1 MAHTYDVIVIGGGIS
16 GLYAA
21 HQLLYTKNE
30 NDSNTFNKVLLV
42 EKQSRLGGRIHTI
55 YENGYQY
62 EAGAGRFSSKHK
74 RLLGLLDRFGLHKI
88 KNEHNLE
95 YRHTT
100 QTQTQTIT
108 STLAPIKSTV
118 TSEMITNVIQSA
130 KTMEKQDLVNMTFKE
145 LCMKVVGAEKTEFIQ
160 SSFGYNAEFEILN
173 AADACEMFSS
183 DFKGNLT
190 YYSCTEGLSRLV
202 DSLEKDLRS
211 DKHKRCTINKETR
224 ISSISWDKQQSVFN
238 VQAIAATGKV
248 VQYTA
253 RIVISA
259 IPQKELL
266 EWDIFTAEQR
276 KLLHSVS
283 PVSLHRIYGA
293 WSANVMNWF
302 TKNNIPKTTTD
313 NHVRQFIPI
322 NRQTGLAML
331 SYSDL
336 KDADYWRKVANRG
349 LKSLTDTLVRS
360 LRSLFSPLTIPAPD
374 WIQSHYWPEGIHLWR
389 KKSDSTVL
397 TQRIQR
403 ILGHD
408 VPFYITGEAFC
419 KHQGWI
425 EGGLE
430 NVDIALSNISVSV
443 HGGGATMP
451 LTHLQYI
458 KSHQGVLNKSNLKE
472 FRTAYPDIE
481 WVLYTDDDNIT
492 HMIDVTQW
500 KWLHPGGSSVYDN
513 YMYGDITKVF
523 HTVPYHLQA
532 STEPKLKNTVHS
544 ALKKYTIA
552 KILDF

>member
-1 MAHTYDVIVIGGGIS
+1 MAHTYANTYDVIVIGGGIS

-74 RLLGLLDRFGLHKI
+74 RLLGLLDRFGLHKVR
-88 KNEHNLE
+88 NEHNLE

-100 QTQTQTIT
+100 QTTT

-118 TSEMITNVIQSA
+118 TSEMIINVIQSA

-183 DFKGNLT
+183 DFKGNIT

-202 DSLEKDLRS
+202 DSLEKELLS
-211 DKHKRCTINKETR
+211 DKHKRCTINKEMR
-224 ISSISWDKQQSVFN
+224 INRISWDKQQSVFN

-248 VQYTA
+248 MQYTA

-276 KLLHSVS
+276 KVLNSVS

-293 WSANVMNWF
+293 WPVKVMNWF

-322 NRQTGLAML
+322 NRQIGLAML
-331 SYSDL
+331 SYSDS
-336 KDADYWRKVANRG
+336 KDADYWRRVADRG
-349 LKSLTDTLVRS
+349 LKSLTDTLLRS
-360 LRSLFSPLTIPAPD
+360 LRSLFSPLMIPAPD
-374 WIQSHYWPEGIHLWR
+374 WVQSHYWPQGIHLWR

-408 VPFYITGEAFC
+408 VPFYVIGEAFC

-425 EGGLE
+425 EGALE
-430 NVDIALSNISVSV
+430 SVDVALSDLGVGV
-443 HGGGATMP
+443 GGGATMP
-451 LTHLQYI
+451 PTHLQYI
-458 KSHQGVLNKSNLKE
+458 KSHQGVLKKSNLKE
-472 FRTAYPDIE
+472 FRSAYPDIE